1 MAKTPCEHDAGAPL
15 IVTFSNTSAV
25 TISTSGANV
34 TLSQSGSAD
43 LSKYNYVGLAS
54 VVLAGS
60 SSTSLAVRGF
70 NPTTKEIYIVN
81 TGSQVTLNA
90 GYIQMSFVY
99 LPK

>member
-1 MAKTPCEHDAGAPL
+1 MSKIQAEYDAGAPL

-25 TISTSGANV
+25 IIPTSGATV
-34 TLSQSGSAD
+34 TLTQSGTAD
-43 LSKYNYVGLAS
+43 LSKYNYAGLAS

-60 SSTSLAVRGF
+60 SAASLAVRGF

-99 LPK
+99 LTK